1 MVLVFPIRFMK
12 LLLLLH
18 QHVPFLSK
26 KILHSV
32 PFCRTSHV
40 QFLLGSLALC
50 VALSLTLAHVHFR
63 TVIERMCLCP
73 SYCWDRHSSLRPC
86 YFCFFSS
93 WSSGNNGCSEGVV
106 VVLVE
111 QDVIIIKG
119 SVSSVWK
126 KVVVAESD
134 CGCWNL
140 QNQFHSVGERNLYA
154 SSKLLLARR
163 DCKRNTVWRMS
174 ICTMLAFFQTS
185 SLWGGDIYTQLNQ
198 PTPTTTQMFQRE
210 RQKFVLAFLFWRTT
224 PAFNLAILL
233 CCCFFPC
240 SCPRGDN
247 WSSPENHGF
256 LFGIK
261 KKPGMRKPKRHTL
274 VVVMQDG
281 GIHNKSCCRPS
292 VCDW

>member
-1 MVLVFPIRFMK
+1 MVLVFPIGFMK

-73 SYCWDRHSSLRPC
+73 SYCWDCHSSLRPC
-86 YFCFFSS
+86 YFCIFSS
-93 WSSGNNGCSEGVV
+93 WSSGNNGYSEGVV

-111 QDVIIIKG
+111 QDVNHQRLCFFCVEESGCCRIRLWLLKPPKPISFCGRKK
-119 SVSSVWK
+119 SVCK
-126 KVVVAESD
+126 FKVVACQKRLQEKYSVKNV
-134 CGCWNL
+134 NL
-140 QNQFHSVGERNLYA
+140 HYVGILSNLFSLRWWY
-154 SSKLLLARR
+154 
-163 DCKRNTVWRMS
+163 
-174 ICTMLAFFQTS
+174 ICTVE
-185 SLWGGDIYTQLNQ
+185 

-281 GIHNKSCCRPS
+281 GTHNKSCGRPS

>member
-111 QDVIIIKG
+111 QDVIIKG
-119 SVSSVWK
+119 YVSSVWK

-140 QNQFHSVGERNLYA
+140 QNQFQKEICMQVQNCCLPEEIAREIQCEECQFALCWHSFKPLLSEVVIYMHSWTNPHNNTNVPERKTKIRACFSLLKNNTCIQ
-154 SSKLLLARR
+154 SSNPSLLLLVPLFLSSRR
-163 DCKRNTVWRMS
+163 
-174 ICTMLAFFQTS
+174 
-185 SLWGGDIYTQLNQ
+185 
-198 PTPTTTQMFQRE
+198 
-210 RQKFVLAFLFWRTT
+210 
-224 PAFNLAILL
+224 
-233 CCCFFPC
+233 
-240 SCPRGDN
+240 
-247 WSSPENHGF
+247 
-256 LFGIK
+256 
-261 KKPGMRKPKRHTL
+261 
-274 VVVMQDG
+274 
-281 GIHNKSCCRPS
+281 
-292 VCDW
+292 